1 MISKCPICG
10 KWQASIDEDKSFCQM
25 MLKKIFSKIVC
36 IVLGAIIGS
45 AIPFIG
51 TIVGGIAGAFF
62 SKRIEPLIWG
72 EPQYKFIC
80 SKCGKRFTDNLSS
93 VMTNQLIY
101 NNISEENVSV
111 IRKRLAEIFVESKF
125 IKIKDMRLYNG
136 LKGLSPNYNNLYKQI
151 MFEFGV
157 HLDESERKKIEQNS
171 STIIELYENLTK
183 LITEHCKT

>member
-1 MISKCPICG
+1 
-10 KWQASIDEDKSFCQM
+10 M